1 MERSIMTEFQGK
13 VALVTGAGTGLG
25 EAIAEKLH
33 ESGAAVVAASRTLEE
48 VMALA
53 KRLDP
58 SGERV
63 LPLELDVRDPDAVA
77 AVVRQTL
84 DRFGALHH
92 AVNNAGITGPHGV
105 FLEEL
110 SVADWNDVIA
120 TDLSGVFFGLKYEL
134 PAIVRSGGG
143 SIVNMS
149 SANGVV
155 GVAGIGA
162 YTAAKHGIV
171 GLTRSAAL
179 EYAGKGVRVNAV
191 GPGYVDTPRMKLAPE
206 EVRTAWAAS
215 HPMGRM
221 AEREEVAELV
231 AFLLSHRAS
240 FITGSF
246 YPVDGGYTAQ

>member
-1 MERSIMTEFQGK
+1 MADFQGK

-25 EAIAEKLH
+25 EAIAQRLYEL
-33 ESGAAVVAASRTLEE
+33 GAAVVAASRTLDD
-48 VMALA
+48 VKVLA

-58 SGERV
+58 AGERV
-63 LPLELDVRDPDAVA
+63 FPVEVDVRDVNAVEA
-77 AVVRQTL
+77 MVRCTL

-92 AVNNAGITGPHGV
+92 AVNNAGITGPHDT
-105 FLEEL
+105 LIEDL
-110 SVADWNDVIA
+110 SVADWNDVLA
-120 TDLSGVFFGLKYEL
+120 TDLSGVFFGLKFEL

-155 GVAGIGA
+155 GVAGISA
-162 YTAAKHGIV
+162 YTAAKHGII

-179 EYAGKGVRVNAV
+179 EYASRGVRVNAV
-191 GPGYVDTPRMKLAPE
+191 GPGYVDTPRMKQMPHDA
-206 EVRTAWAAS
+206 RAAMAES
-215 HPMGRM
+215 HPMRRM
-221 AEREEVAELV
+221 AERTEVAELV
-231 AFLLSHRAS
+231 AFLLSERAS

>member
-1 MERSIMTEFQGK
+1 MTEFHGK

-25 EAIAEKLH
+25 ETIAQKLY
-33 ESGAAVVAASRTLEE
+33 ELGATVVAASRTLAD
-48 VMALA
+48 VTALA

-58 SGERV
+58 AGERV
-63 LPLELDVRDPDAVA
+63 LPLEVDVRNADAVEA
-77 AVVRQTL
+77 MVRCTL

-92 AVNNAGITGPHGV
+92 AVNNAGITGPHGT
-105 FLEEL
+105 LIEDL
-110 SVADWNDVIA
+110 SVADWNDVLA
-120 TDLSGVFFGLKYEL
+120 TDLSGVFFGLKFEL

-155 GVAGIGA
+155 GVSGIGA

-179 EYAGKGVRVNAV
+179 EYASRGVRVNSV
-191 GPGYVDTPRMKLAPE
+191 GPGYVDTPRMKQMSEGA
-206 EVRTAWAAS
+206 RTAMAAS

-231 AFLLSHRAS
+231 AFLLSDRAS

-246 YPVDGGYTAQ
+246 YPVDGGYTAR